1 MRKLLPILA
10 FTSAM
15 TLTARAQS
23 TQEAMSIQ
31 NAIDEL
37 SSVAPMGNPNG
48 YNRTAS
54 FVSYHGDKDSTRG
67 SRLLFDP
74 WPKGFVL
81 GTYDTLLNNDHLFL
95 NFDKISH
102 VLYLTADGKT
112 IIKVE
117 TSQAKEIGF
126 TDGSK
131 QTTLVRLEG
140 IDPDLFFQPLSDS
153 TGQNHYALYR
163 LLTTRFI
170 RANYQT
176 NGLTSTGNNYDE
188 YIDDYEYY
196 LVMPGGK
203 SYTPVNLRKKAIRDA
218 LATAGPK
225 VEDWFRRHNKE
236 EVNEAF
242 LVGLVNQLNN

>member
-10 FTSAM
+10 LASALS
-15 TLTARAQS
+15 LTARAQS
-23 TQEAMSIQ
+23 TQEAISMQ
-31 NAIDEL
+31 NAIEEL
-37 SSVAPMGNPNG
+37 SQMGPAA
-48 YNRTAS
+48 NRTAS

-67 SRLLFDP
+67 SRLLFDT
-74 WPKGFVL
+74 WREGFVL

-102 VLYLTADGKT
+102 VLYLTLDGKT
-112 IIKVE
+112 FIKIE

-126 TDGSK
+126 TYENK
-131 QTTLVRLEG
+131 QTTLVRLDG
-140 IDPDLFFQPLSDS
+140 IDPDGFFQPLSDS

-188 YIDDYEYY
+188 YIDEYEYY

-203 SYTPVNLRKKAIRDA
+203 DYAPVKLKKKAIRDV
-218 LATAGPK
+218 LAGAGPK
-225 VEDWFRRHNKE
+225 VEDWFHRHDKE
-236 EVNEAF
+236 EINEAF
-242 LVGLVNQLNN
+242 LVGLVNHLNN